1 MSPPAYSVTGTVG
14 SVTGADFHASAD
26 DIHVFRQEQDCVI
39 HYEVIQYSNTHRKKA
54 WPPLPSTASGLHITV
69 GHSVHGTSIFTY
81 QSAGNP
87 WVYLQQTYQFSGT
100 GGGTTS
106 GLGLSGMIYC
116 PDNYGVH
123 QRAYKPGV
131 DTTYRSWI
139 VYDDFILPYTNHN
152 IIDGADEGVAA
163 QLVVRAFIKSI
174 GIGGAGFN
182 INGDGTPANPYWRS
196 DLVV

>member
-26 DIHVFRQEQDCVI
+26 DIYVFRQEQDCVI

-69 GHSVHGTSIFTY
+69 GHSVHGTSIFSY
-81 QSAGNP
+81 QTTGSP

-106 GLGLSGMIYC
+106 GTIMGFTQERGSQLIPPTDMLLYM
-116 PDNYGVH
+116 
-123 QRAYKPGV
+123 
-131 DTTYRSWI
+131 TTSFSLIRI
-139 VYDDFILPYTNHN
+139 
-152 IIDGADEGVAA
+152 
-163 QLVVRAFIKSI
+163 IKSLM
-174 GIGGAGFN
+174 AGMAASLLN
-182 INGDGTPANPYWRS
+182 
-196 DLVV
+196 

>member
-14 SVTGADFHASAD
+14 PVTGSTFVASAD
-26 DIHVFRQEQDCVI
+26 DIWCFRQEQDCVI
-39 HYEVIQYSNTHRKKA
+39 HYEVIQYSNTQREKA

-69 GHSVHGTSIFTY
+69 GHSIAGAYIFSY
-81 QSAGNP
+81 QTTGSP
-87 WVYLQQTYQFSGT
+87 WIYMQQTYQFSGQ

-116 PDNYGVH
+116 PDNIGVH
-123 QRAYKPGV
+123 QRAYKSGV
-131 DTTYRSWI
+131 DTSYRNYT
-139 VYDDFILPYTNHN
+139 VYDDFILPYTNHQ
-152 IIDGADEGVAA
+152 IIDGADYGVAA

-174 GIGGAGFN
+174 GIGGAGFG
-182 INGDGTPANPYWRS
+182 IDGSGTPANPYWRS

>member
-54 WPPLPSTASGLHITV
+54 WPPLPSTASGLHITA
-69 GHSVHGTSIFTY
+69 GHAIHGTQIFSFQATG
-81 QSAGNP
+81 SP

-116 PDNYGVH
+116 PDNYGIH
-123 QRAYKPGV
+123 TRAWKPT
-131 DTTYRSWI
+131 DTTYRHATI
-139 VYDDFILPYTNHN
+139 YDDFILPYTNHKSLM
-152 IIDGADEGVAA
+152 ARMAA
-163 QLVVRAFIKSI
+163 SLL
-174 GIGGAGFN
+174 N
-182 INGDGTPANPYWRS
+182 
-196 DLVV
+196 